1 MSPRDKVYFI
11 AQNTNGFERVMFY
24 YAMLPYT
31 SSMEWCWSLGK
42 KYTESDVWTCDT
54 GLAGQ
59 LKGYDYLAVYKGD
72 RQFWD
77 HAGALF
83 APEAKDLSSGVFK
96 ILRRSNNSIDSM
108 SRID

>member
-1 MSPRDKVYFI
+1 
-11 AQNTNGFERVMFY
+11 MFY

-31 SSMEWCWSLGK
+31 TSMEWCWSLGK
-42 KYTESDVWTCDT
+42 KYAESDVWTCDT

-77 HAGALF
+77 RAGALL
-83 APEAKDLSSGVFK
+83 ASEAKDLSSGVFK
-96 ILRRSNNSIDSM
+96 VIRKSDQSIEQISPLN
-108 SRID
+108 